1 MAGTLSNQV
10 QPPLERISGE
20 FIPCRNE
27 YLLDMWGGPTR
38 RGAQIGLIRI
48 RGDDTPADEFLTLVC
63 TDLVDDLFAMISLLG
78 IRRQKNEAS
87 GEFPGFW
94 KLGA

>member
-27 YLLDMWGGPTR
+27 NLLDMWCCLSR

-48 RGDDTPADEFLTLVC
+48 RGDDTPADEFLTLFC
-63 TDLVDDLFAMISLLG
+63 TDLVDGLFATISLLG
-78 IRRQKNEAS
+78 IRRQKNESS
-87 GEFPGFW
+87 GELPGFW